1 MDLDFTKME
10 GLGNDFVVVD
20 GPIDLDPTQISR
32 LCDRRRGIGAD
43 GVLIVTPVSSAE
55 VSMAYFNADGSRAEM
70 CGNGIRC
77 VARYAYDRGLV
88 DEEPFRV
95 ATDAGPYEVDI
106 RNGDQVRTYLAESAV
121 ADELI
126 VAGITLRRVS
136 MGNPHA
142 VAFVDEL
149 DTAPVTSKGPL
160 IETDDEFPNR
170 TNVEFVR
177 VDASN
182 RISVRTWERGVGE
195 TQACG
200 TGAGAAVVAA
210 HAAGLVA
217 DQVTVG
223 LLGGDLHIEL
233 NGSDVWQEGPASYS
247 FSGRTSLLEA

>member
-20 GPIDLDPTQISR
+20 GPIDLDPAQISK

-43 GVLIVTPVSSAE
+43 GVLVVTPVSGEE
-55 VSMAYFNADGSRAEM
+55 VEMTYFNADGSRAEM

-88 DEEPFRV
+88 EEEPFRV
-95 ATDAGPYEVDI
+95 ATDSGKYQVDI
-106 RNGDQVRTYLAESAV
+106 SKGNRVRTYLAKSTLSDQVNLEGF
-121 ADELI
+121 EL
-126 VAGITLRRVS
+126 RKVS

-142 VAFVDEL
+142 VTFVDEL
-149 DTAPVTSKGPL
+149 ESAPVSSKGPA
-160 IETDDEFPNR
+160 IETNAEFPEK

-177 VDASN
+177 IDATN

-210 HAAGLVA
+210 HAAGLVSES
-217 DQVTVG
+217 VTVG
-223 LLGGDLHIEL
+223 LLGGDLKIDLDGE
-233 NGSDVWQEGPASYS
+233 NVWQEGPAAYS
-247 FSGRTSLLEA
+247 FTGRTSLLET